1 MTNQTNYNLL
11 NNKSDITIKNK
22 TQKIVNAAK
31 INIIKKKKISNI
43 KYLKDVQVHHK

>member
-31 INIIKKKKISNI
+31 INIIKKKENI
-43 KYLKDVQVHHK
+43 KYQIFERCSSSP